1 MRGRRVEHLAR
12 PWPSVVVEWVS
23 RRGSTGG
30 CVVVHPGQVEAFD
43 KEKCLDEDLS
53 PCPGNTASAVDWVA
67 LYGKPILEK
76 A

>member
-1 MRGRRVEHLAR
+1 M
-12 PWPSVVVEWVS
+12 
-23 RRGSTGG
+23 
-30 CVVVHPGQVEAFD
+30 VVHPGQVEAFD